1 MSSENAQ
8 AVVIGI
14 LKTEFP
20 LLAGLELGA
29 ETPLLSAG
37 LLDSFAL
44 ITLISELE
52 KAFEIDIDVEN
63 LELES
68 FETPASITLLCGRH

>member
-1 MSSENAQ
+1 MNSENAQ
-8 AVVIGI
+8 SVVIHI

-20 LLAGLELGA
+20 LLAALDLRA

-52 KAFEIDIDVEN
+52 KAFEVDIDVEN
-63 LELES
+63 LELDS
-68 FETPASITLLCGRH
+68 FETPASITQLCSRH